1 MKTLKQEQKIK
12 PELKIADDFLDIQ
25 SMNTVLVEQ
34 LEESIRMRE
43 MSIEKQF
50 KFLAKKQRL

>member
-1 MKTLKQEQKIK
+1 MKLPKQKIK